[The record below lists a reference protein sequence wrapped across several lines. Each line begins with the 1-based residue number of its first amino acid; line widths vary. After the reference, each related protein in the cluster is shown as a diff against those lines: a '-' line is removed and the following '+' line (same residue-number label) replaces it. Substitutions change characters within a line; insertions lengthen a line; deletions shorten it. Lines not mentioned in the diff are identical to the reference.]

1 MSETL
6 EQIAVRLAQWIIW
19 AQGGTPT
26 PDEERIRIR
35 VAKLKILAA
44 LREVEARGEQRAATL
59 GGALLDSAIERA
71 EKAERL
77 VSLAE
82 KEAIA
87 FRDQMHEERIRAEKA
102 EAELM
107 SALLDSRHRG
117 ALQGQRAEK
126 TETENARLREAL
138 TAAQVR
144 ANELAS
150 DLHDIVIKAAL
161 EV

>member
-44 LREVEARGEQRAATL
+44 LREAEARGEQRAATL
-59 GGALLDSAIERA
+59 GGTLLDSCREQ
-71 EKAERL
+71 
-77 VSLAE
+77 LA
-82 KEAIA
+82 
-87 FRDQMHEERIRAEKA
+87 KA
-102 EAELM
+102 EA
-107 SALLDSRHRG
+107 
-117 ALQGQRAEK
+117 
-126 TETENARLREAL
+126 ENARLREAL

-144 ANELAS
+144 ANELAAR
-150 DLHDIVIKAAL
+150 VKEL
-161 EV
+161 EMEAEARDFAEMREERP